1 MNLSCRSADLASP
14 VDRTSLADFGRPADL
29 AKRTAKLFADRK
41 SMRADTFQRDS
52 FALPRAAAHA
62 KASEMLQQFP
72 EAADRTEIE
81 SWRVLPD
88 DRIEFVVRRLPGV
101 D

>member
-1 MNLSCRSADLASP
+1 MNPFCRSADLASP
-14 VDRTSLADFGRPADL
+14 ADRAGLADRGSPADL

-41 SMRADTFQRDS
+41 SMRMDTFQRDS

-72 EAADRTEIE
+72 TAAYRTEIE

-88 DRIEFVVRRLPGV
+88 DSIEFVVRRLPGA